1 MSARTTWLS
10 GGQSQTSSCCPTPS
24 PHHQPNNLLWNWT
37 SSFPSSRSGC
47 SPCPS
52 PTPLFQQLYA
62 AVSHWERVLATE
74 SPVCPSTV
82 YRQQIVD
89 HLERLSPIGKMSYT
103 SDVMS
108 VGGSGGGGV
117 DDDDDEE
124 GSNDTASPMH
134 HRHHHRV
141 LTLQHSSTTYS
152 SSGDTKDR

>member
-1 MSARTTWLS
+1 MSARSTWLS
-10 GGQSQTSSCCPTPS
+10 GGQSQSSSCCPTPS
-24 PHHQPNNLLWNWT
+24 PHHTNNLLWNWT
-37 SSFPSSRSGC
+37 NSISSRSGIG

-62 AVSHWERVLATE
+62 AVSHWERVLASE
-74 SPVCPSTV
+74 SPDCPTTVC
-82 YRQQIVD
+82 RQQIVD

-108 VGGSGGGGV
+108 VGGGGSGGGC
-117 DDDDDEE
+117 DDDDEE

-134 HRHHHRV
+134 HRNHHRV